1 VWEVSEY
8 NLDVLGWF
16 QFERLCQSLLKARC
30 GLDVEAWGLR
40 SDWGRDAYS
49 EEALRFPHD
58 EENPGPFIF
67 QVKFVEKA
75 NGAGAEPLPALI
87 AGVRSEL
94 RRIEQRREAGDWEEP
109 RYYVLLTNT
118 PLEAKQRTE
127 VAAILEEKLPRSRIT
142 IQASSDLDALLDGS
156 PAVRLGYPQILGVRD
171 IFALLGKQVNKEIV
185 ERSTQVLQIATDRA
199 PSFVATTAY
208 TDALN
213 KLRARHFV
221 VLTGPPE
228 MGKTTIAWMI
238 ALARLSGGWEAYEC
252 RKPGELFAVLDPERP
267 QIFVADDA
275 FGSTEYR
282 PDRAELWAE
291 DLGKVLRVLDNR
303 HWLLLTSRPAP
314 LKQALERLNVQDT
327 GGEFPRPNE
336 VIVNASALSVQEK
349 AQMLYRH
356 AKASVPSEEGRA
368 LIRGVAWTLVGNKHF
383 TPLRIRRFVTERM
396 PEILEAPEDEQF
408 ELIKATAAAS
418 IELTTTEMRTSF
430 ATLEELP
437 QVLLISL
444 LDAGSSRVDAEQLA
458 AGFERQL
465 GRPPERSAL
474 ATAEMIE
481 DHFLRI
487 QRLEIPDG
495 EAQVS
500 IEWVHPSVR
509 DVVIEHLSRDPAAR
523 RAFLSRA
530 GLDGLMLALSSE
542 GGNEGERLFPLLLE
556 PDDWARATARLA
568 DLPGALTPK
577 SDLSR
582 LASLLADTARLA
594 GEPEGAAHEAELK
607 ALTRGGLEA
616 LAAEWDRRRE
626 PLTNPELRS
635 FYVASASCLPPL
647 PGPDLLPS
655 WQADLDAVDKTI
667 EDVYYEPLLSLAD
680 EWLTLVALM
689 RIYEPRWLK
698 GLDFPAAY
706 SERLGAIA
714 DRTADA
720 RDGLERPQVA
730 DRDEPG
736 EYEEAPP
743 WLGWVDTAE
752 RIARSLAVFEPE
764 LRERVESIPGQLEEI
779 ADEWHDYEELHD
791 AYGEPD
797 QDHLYDRDDGEEP
810 EAFDLQEFF
819 TDL

>member
-1 VWEVSEY
+1 MSEY

-30 GLDVEAWGLR
+30 GLDVEAWGVR

-75 NGAGAEPLPALI
+75 NGAGAKPLPALI

-109 RYYVLLTNT
+109 RYYVLLTNS

-127 VAAILEEKLPRSRIT
+127 VAAILAEKLPHSRIT

-185 ERSTQVLQIATDRA
+185 ERSSQVLQIATDRA

-238 ALARLSGGWEAYEC
+238 ALARLSGGWESYEC

-314 LKQALERLNVQDT
+314 LKQALERLNMQDT

-356 AKASVPSEEGRA
+356 GKASVPSEKGRA
-368 LIRGVAWTLVGNKHF
+368 LIRGVAWTLVGNEHF

-396 PEILEAPEDEQF
+396 PEILEAPEDEQVA
-408 ELIKATAAAS
+408 LIMATAAAS

-430 ATLEELP
+430 ATLEELA

-495 EAQVS
+495 EAEVS

-509 DVVIEHLSRDPAAR
+509 DVVIEHLGRDPAAR

-542 GGNEGERLFPLLLE
+542 GGSEGERLFPLLLE
-556 PDDWARATARLA
+556 SDDWAQAIERLA
-568 DLPGALTPK
+568 DLPANLTSK
-577 SDLSR
+577 GDLPR
-582 LASLLADTARLA
+582 LASLFADTARLA
-594 GEPEGAAHEAELK
+594 GDPEGASHEAELK
-607 ALTRGGLEA
+607 ALTKGGLEA
-616 LAAEWDRRRE
+616 LAAEWDRRGE

-635 FYVASASCLPPL
+635 FYTASAGFLPPL
-647 PGPDLLPS
+647 SGPDLLPS
-655 WQADLDAVDKTI
+655 WRAAVEAVDKTLA
-667 EDVYYEPLLSLAD
+667 DAYFEPLLSLAD
-680 EWLTLVALM
+680 EWLTQANLM
-689 RIYEPRWLK
+689 RVYEPRWLK

-706 SERLGAIA
+706 TERLGAIA
-714 DRTADA
+714 DRTEAA
-720 RDGLERPQVA
+720 RDGLNRPEVG
-730 DRDEPG
+730 DREEPG
-736 EYEEAPP
+736 EYEDGPP

-752 RIARSLAVFEPE
+752 RLARSIALHEPE
-764 LRERVESIPGQLEEI
+764 LRERLEAIPGLLDEI
-779 ADEWHDYEELHD
+779 AEEWRDYEVLHD

-797 QDHLYDRDDGEEP
+797 DEDHLYEGEHDEAP
-810 EAFDLQEFF
+810 EVFDLQEFF
-819 TDL
+819 ADL